1 MRRIKS
7 RSSKGDVKLQLHVD
21 PSFTGVLR
29 GMSNDVSDGCGL
41 RGICTVH
48 VYRGIKIER
57 LVILFEGRCKVKVKW
72 QRYRASSR
80 WERNTKLDF

>member
-57 LVILFEGRCKVKVKW
+57 LVGSKAAVKSK
-72 QRYRASSR
+72 SSQVATLPCQQPMGAKH
-80 WERNTKLDF
+80 EA